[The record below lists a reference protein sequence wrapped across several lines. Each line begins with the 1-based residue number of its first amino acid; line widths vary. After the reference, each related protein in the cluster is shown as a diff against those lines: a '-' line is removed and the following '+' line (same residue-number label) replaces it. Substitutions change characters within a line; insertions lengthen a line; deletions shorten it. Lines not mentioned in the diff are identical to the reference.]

1 MRRGLVKWI
10 CGIWM
15 AMASAVFAF
24 PYALS
29 TGTFSTATS
38 PSVNWTDFN
47 WTWSDQDAQDIQVN
61 FTGISVPVSITN
73 VSLRLAYPQG
83 GPSYLTIASGT
94 LTPGTSN
101 VAWQIAAP
109 LAPSNIPPDRVYYA
123 EFFGTG
129 TNGATRSLAKGR
141 ISSVWSLFSI
151 SAVTSW
157 VSRTVSYTGGAYTN
171 VFTGM
176 DPSFPYPISTGTF
189 DPSSAVSDSWSAFLW
204 RWSDRDYRML
214 SASFSGLSNPNAV
227 SNVYLRLAFPQGG
240 PTYLTI
246 RGGQLTYGSNLTWAL
261 PYPLPPSNVPPDR
274 IYFAEFLGVGAN
286 GESRSLAKGRIQTD
300 WSLFSIS
307 NSTSWV
313 PLNVVYSGTN
323 GYVGPPGPQGPPGMN
338 GVDGAPGSNGVQ
350 GIQGPPGMNGVDGAP
365 GSNGVQGIQ
374 GPPGMNGVDGI
385 NTTNQDWNAI
395 TNIPSDWAGTFG
407 AHLPSFYLNYAN
419 FTNTP
424 SIPSTNGLANT
435 NDYPGTWQSHAPS
448 YFYLNSDPSNFQGQ
462 ITSLST
468 GKVDKT
474 DPRVTLALTNNPGW
488 ATNSD
493 LVAHTTNT
501 AIHVSASDRTNW
513 NGKATLGDVAGVGYL
528 TNVVGYVPTNDAHYL
543 AALTNNP
550 GWLTNE
556 ALWVAASNT
565 VVYTNDL
572 RLTNARP
579 WNSPNYNTITNPPAI
594 PSTNGLAS
602 TNWVIGQNYYPSSNP
617 SNYVTASVTN
627 GLYPSSNPSNYVTA
641 TITNG
646 LYPSSNPSNFVDQT
660 VTNGLNSVVS
670 TKYPSSNPSNYV
682 TATVTN
688 GLYPSSNP
696 SNFVTAS
703 ITNNCYPSSNPSNY
717 VTASITNNCY
727 PSSNPSNFI
736 SSESSWTAQSNN
748 VVYTNSSTYTATVA
762 EAASALQSES
772 SWAAA
777 SNTVVYTN
785 NATFLTITTNASKIG
800 AGTTPTNY
808 TAPSTDVQGNLVGI
822 DGALGGKISNAS
834 GWSGYAATQQ
844 VTQVGSILVPG
855 NLYVLY
861 TPYNNTTNGS
871 VFTANGQSNGYS
883 AWIFTASSETETVYY
898 STNYSSYALFCS
910 DIPGYFTNSATTP
923 IGSYAAAP
931 GNGYVNLPP
940 FISYNNYTTNTV
952 LWKSGF
958 NGTNWNITSNGAEQ
972 FSTTNFAT
980 LVQYLSLTNG
990 ATLGATALQPGGS
1003 GSGLTGVWHPGD
1015 SVTNAVD
1022 ATARSNNTLTSNAI
1036 PTTAAQI
1043 GAVSNSAAGI
1053 LGAGG
1058 ATGTPLYVQSYG
1070 TSSSTAYRGDW
1081 GASVSGQVAILNT
1094 NAYPM
1099 QSGIAASNLASAAL
1113 STNGGTMGG
1122 TINLGGN
1129 AITNGTASVT
1139 ALQVTGG
1146 ATNGG
1151 FLVCTNTTTGQGA
1164 WRTPSHVALIQTS
1177 AQTITSSSYIGL
1189 NWNTTNQN
1197 GTTFSAGVWT
1207 PGRVCHVMIRAAIM
1221 SKCSNNSAARD
1232 LAILKNGTALVVAR
1246 DITSSDYYQMHVDLS
1261 DYCQSTTDT
1270 YQVMTEVQSG
1280 YTNITNPW
1288 GLPNTWAF
1296 FDEVP

>member
-1 MRRGLVKWI
+1 MRWGLAKWI
-10 CGIWM
+10 CGIWL
-15 AMASAVFAF
+15 ATASAVFAF

-176 DPSFPYPISTGTF
+176 DPSFPYPISTGMF

-307 NSTSWV
+307 NSASWV
-313 PLNVVYSGTN
+313 PLNILYAGTN
-323 GYVGPPGPQGPPGMN
+323 GYVGPIGPQGPPGTN

-350 GIQGPPGMNGVDGAP
+350 GIQGPPGT
-365 GSNGVQGIQ
+365 
-374 GPPGMNGVDGI
+374 NGVDGI

-513 NGKATLGDVAGVGYL
+513 NGKATLADVAGVGYI
-528 TNVVGYVPTNDAHYL
+528 TNWPTPAQIGAVATNDPGMTNARPWNAPDYNSLSNKPFIPSTNGLANTNDYPGTWQSHAPSYFYLNSDPSNFQGQITSLSTGKVDKTDPRYL

-550 GWLTNE
+550 GWLTNGSPGTSTNLSSYNNDAGYVTNSGGAGNITNIISTDGSVVIAAPGGPQPDLSVTNAVAGWSGYNATQQVAWVGAVVGTNLLVTGNMG
-556 ALWVAASNT
+556 ALWPMIETGIYYQVYSSLPAMVWTNVYGSLIATNIYYPDQYQIMPDNQAGFWLSKTSSFLTVTGSYYNAEEGSALT
-565 VVYTNDL
+565 VVYG
-572 RLTNARP
+572 
-579 WNSPNYNTITNPPAI
+579 
-594 PSTNGLAS
+594 STSTGNISWKSGFDG
-602 TNWVIGQNYYPSSNP
+602 TNWTIAKDGVVQVDATNVATKVQGAKADAAYPASNP
-617 SNYVTASVTN
+617 SNY
-627 GLYPSSNPSNYVTA
+627 
-641 TITNG
+641 IT
-646 LYPSSNPSNFVDQT
+646 LPT
-660 VTNGLNSVVS
+660 
-670 TKYPSSNPSNYV
+670 
-682 TATVTN
+682 
-688 GLYPSSNP
+688 
-696 SNFVTAS
+696 
-703 ITNNCYPSSNPSNY
+703 
-717 VTASITNNCY
+717 
-727 PSSNPSNFI
+727 
-736 SSESSWTAQSNN
+736 N
-748 VVYTNSSTYTATVA
+748 VV
-762 EAASALQSES
+762 
-772 SWAAA
+772 
-777 SNTVVYTN
+777 
-785 NATFLTITTNASKIG
+785 
-800 AGTTPTNY
+800 
-808 TAPSTDVQGNLVGI
+808 
-822 DGALGGKISNAS
+822 
-834 GWSGYAATQQ
+834 
-844 VTQVGSILVPG
+844 
-855 NLYVLY
+855 
-861 TPYNNTTNGS
+861 
-871 VFTANGQSNGYS
+871 
-883 AWIFTASSETETVYY
+883 
-898 STNYSSYALFCS
+898 
-910 DIPGYFTNSATTP
+910 
-923 IGSYAAAP
+923 
-931 GNGYVNLPP
+931 
-940 FISYNNYTTNTV
+940 
-952 LWKSGF
+952 
-958 NGTNWNITSNGAEQ
+958 
-972 FSTTNFAT
+972 
-980 LVQYLSLTNG
+980 
-990 ATLGATALQPGGS
+990 
-1003 GSGLTGVWHPGD
+1003 
-1015 SVTNAVD
+1015 
-1022 ATARSNNTLTSNAI
+1022 
-1036 PTTAAQI
+1036 
-1043 GAVSNSAAGI
+1043 
-1053 LGAGG
+1053 
-1058 ATGTPLYVQSYG
+1058 
-1070 TSSSTAYRGDW
+1070 
-1081 GASVSGQVAILNT
+1081 
-1094 NAYPM
+1094 
-1099 QSGIAASNLASAAL
+1099 
-1113 STNGGTMGG
+1113 
-1122 TINLGGN
+1122 
-1129 AITNGTASVT
+1129 
-1139 ALQVTGG
+1139 
-1146 ATNGG
+1146 
-1151 FLVCTNTTTGQGA
+1151 
-1164 WRTPSHVALIQTS
+1164 
-1177 AQTITSSSYIGL
+1177 
-1189 NWNTTNQN
+1189 
-1197 GTTFSAGVWT
+1197 FSAGQLDGTNGVYFYNPAT
-1207 PGRVCHVMIRAAIM
+1207 G
-1221 SKCSNNSAARD
+1221 SNYW
-1232 LAILKNGTALVVAR
+1232 IL
-1246 DITSSDYYQMHVDLS
+1246 
-1261 DYCQSTTDT
+1261 
-1270 YQVMTEVQSG
+1270 
-1280 YTNITNPW
+1280 
-1288 GLPNTWAF
+1288 LP
-1296 FDEVP
+1296 